1 MQPTNSESNPKSSF
15 QDNPVRAVGV
25 RLRAHKCVLNV
36 WPRVEFPNL
45 ATSIDLSHMSFGC
58 LYLLVFVCVA
68 LSLSLSL
75 CLSVCP
81 SVRPSVCLSVCLFVW
96 CVCVCV
102 AVSLMIPT
110 SAHDVP

>member
-1 MQPTNSESNPKSSF
+1 M
-15 QDNPVRAVGV
+15 RAVGV

-75 CLSVCP
+75 SLSLCLSVCP
-81 SVRPSVCLSVCLFVW
+81 SVRPSVCLSVCL
-96 CVCVCV
+96 CGVCVYV
-102 AVSLMIPT
+102 LQSL
-110 SAHDVP
+110 

>member
-1 MQPTNSESNPKSSF
+1 M
-15 QDNPVRAVGV
+15 RAVGV

-75 CLSVCP
+75 SACLSVRP
-81 SVRPSVCLSVCLFVW
+81 SVRLSVCLSVCL
-96 CVCVCV
+96 CGVCVYV
-102 AVSLMIPT
+102 LQSL
-110 SAHDVP
+110 